1 MQGLAWV
8 HLLLLLMIFRRQ
20 HFKQEKPLPRQYW
33 WGNNVFSTANP
44 SKCWDGIYKGV
55 GQGTAVYVYSISA
68 ITICGPV
75 VRKGT
80 VVLLR

>member
-1 MQGLAWV
+1 MKPWGWVSGLQFS
-8 HLLLLLMIFRRQ
+8 IFDR
-20 HFKQEKPLPRQYW
+20 
-33 WGNNVFSTANP
+33 WGNIVFATTDP

-55 GQGTAVYVYSISA
+55 GQGTAAYVYSISA